1 MENIL
6 NSSLTELY
14 IKRAKLESA
23 SRIFLGFQFILVAF
37 IYFSMY
43 YFKVNTSVSL
53 FLPLILIFSISILIF
68 LSNTVI
74 KYKDFFESLIAP
86 IINISLVLFLLNILT
101 ISNHALSVVK
111 NENIY
116 SLKNVEVATFIV
128 LISYGFVLI
137 TTGIVRILNKKKDIY
152 DILPDLKITSI
163 LASIGIPTIIL
174 FLATNS
180 IPLVTLLIISCVLY
194 LIYYNNNTWFN
205 MYSIFDMK
213 SLNKGKSSEMILIT
227 RIDKKSFETKG
238 MKFEPQQ
245 TKGLIVGGLLGSLY
259 LMTSIFDFYFGL
271 SNMTKNLTNTLPPIP
286 NIKK

>member
-6 NSSLTELY
+6 NSNLTELY

-43 YFKVNTSVSL
+43 YFNVNTSVSL

-137 TTGIVRILNKKKDIY
+137 TTGIVRILNKKKDIQ
-152 DILPDLKITSI
+152 DLLPDLKITSI

-194 LIYYNNNTWFN
+194 LIYNNNNTWFN
-205 MYSIFDMK
+205 MYSIFAMK

-227 RIDKKSFETKG
+227 SIDKKSFETKG

-271 SNMTKNLTNTLPPIP
+271 SNMTKNLKNTIPPMP